1 MDFVLW
7 VSRVMHVVSAVV
19 WLGGLIFLNAVLN
32 PVLRNQEMTRT
43 EAAAA
48 IVRRFIPFLWFSVW
62 TILATGLFLMIL
74 SPRLI
79 WLDISTP
86 WSTLLLAKE
95 VLFILLLFF
104 SWQIKEVI
112 TRLGDGGADED
123 VDGWWRSFE
132 RLVQRSVLAGL
143 AALLCAAGMAV
154 V

>member
-1 MDFVLW
+1 
-7 VSRVMHVVSAVV
+7 MHVVSAVV

-32 PVLRNQEMTRT
+32 PVLRHQEMTRT

-62 TILATGLFLMIL
+62 TILTTGLFLMIL
-74 SPRLI
+74 SPRLV

-86 WSTLLLAKE
+86 WSRLLLAKE
-95 VLFILLLFF
+95 ILFILLLFF
-104 SWQIKEVI
+104 SWQIKKVI
-112 TRLGDGGADED
+112 TRLSDGGADGD

-132 RLVQRSVLAGL
+132 RLVQRSVLTGL